1 MMTAFLQLVAQV
13 QRPMVELSRQIP
25 AFIQVFTAT
34 ERAGRAFILIAGRT
48 GGSGPVTRQTG
59 HLPEGRGL
67 FLSGQQPQSLEG
79 ILTRLPAGKSY
90 GCGR

>member
-34 ERAGRAFILIAGRT
+34 ERLEELSSLSPEEQGEAVRLQGRLY
-48 GGSGPVTRQTG
+48 
-59 HLPEGRGL
+59 LPEGRGL